1 MPVVL
6 LYSNVVKVSNK
17 ADEWVDEVKS
27 TVVLL
32 VMLLVDELL
41 AVTSFPFGAASETL
55 QHLNKY

>member
-32 VMLLVDELL
+32 VMLLVDELM
-41 AVTSFPFGAASETL
+41 AVTPFSL
-55 QHLNKY
+55 DVP